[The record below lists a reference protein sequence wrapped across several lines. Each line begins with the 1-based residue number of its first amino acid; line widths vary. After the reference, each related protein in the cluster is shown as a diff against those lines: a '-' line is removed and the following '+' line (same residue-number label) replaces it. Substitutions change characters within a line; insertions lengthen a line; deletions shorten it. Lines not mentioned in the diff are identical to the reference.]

1 MKAYKG
7 FNADMTCRGFQYK
20 EGETYHEDIADL
32 CHKGFHACERPL
44 DVLAYYSPNS
54 SVYHEV
60 ELDDVSEQREEDSKV
75 CAKFIKIGA
84 KVDIATLVEATVDYT
99 VSKCNPVKS
108 QHAKKDRGA
117 ASATGWNG
125 AALATGDRGAASAIG
140 RRGAASATGWNGA
153 ALATGDR
160 GAASATGAWSVAS
173 ATGSRG
179 AASATGSQGAASATG
194 CYSVAS
200 STGSQ
205 GAASATGCYS
215 VASSTGSQGA
225 ASATGDWSVASATG
239 GRSAASATGCYSVA
253 SSTGCYSLASADNP
267 TAIAVAWG
275 PFGRVKG
282 VLGAHVVCAEWRN
295 GKLVEAKMAVVDG
308 DKIKADTYYMLKN
321 GEFAEVEQ

>member
-99 VSKCNPVKS
+99 VSKCGPVKS

-117 ASATGWNG
+117 ASATGWSG
-125 AALATGDRGAASAIG
+125 V
-140 RRGAASATGWNGA
+140 ASATGDN
-153 ALATGDR
+153 

-173 ATGSRG
+173 ATGRRG
-179 AASATGSQGAASATG
+179 AASA
-194 CYSVAS
+194 
-200 STGSQ
+200 
-205 GAASATGCYS
+205 
-215 VASSTGSQGA
+215 TGSQGA

-239 GRSAASATGCYSVA
+239 RHSVASATGRRGIVSATGDWSVASATGCYSVA
-253 SSTGCYSLASADNP
+253 SATGCYSVASADNP

>member
-44 DVLAYYSPNS
+44 DVLEYYSPNS

-84 KVDIATLVEATVDYT
+84 KVDITTLVEATVDYT
-99 VSKCNPVKS
+99 VSKCDPVKS
-108 QHAKKDRGA
+108 QHAKKNRGA

-125 AALATGDRGAASAIG
+125 AASATGDKGAASAIG
-140 RRGAASATGWNGA
+140 
-153 ALATGDR
+153 DK
-160 GAASATGAWSVAS
+160 
-173 ATGSRG
+173 
-179 AASATGSQGAASATG
+179 
-194 CYSVAS
+194 
-200 STGSQ
+200 
-205 GAASATGCYS
+205 
-215 VASSTGSQGA
+215 GA

-239 GRSAASATGCYSVA
+239 SRGVASATGRRGVASATGRRGAASATGSRGIVSATGDYSVA
-253 SSTGCYSLASADNP
+253 SATGDWSVASATGDYSTASVTGDWSVASATGYQGVASATGDWSVASANNP

-275 PFGRVKG
+275 PFGRAKG
-282 VLGAHVVCAEWRN
+282 VLGAHIVFAEWRN
-295 GKLVEAKMAVVDG
+295 GKLVDAKMAVVDG
-308 DKIKADTYYMLKN
+308 NKIKADTYYMLKN
-321 GEFAEVEQ
+321 GEFAEVKQ

>member
-44 DVLAYYSPNS
+44 DVLEYYSPNS

-84 KVDIATLVEATVDYT
+84 KVDITTLVEATVDYT
-99 VSKCNPVKS
+99 VSKCDPVKS
-108 QHAKKDRGA
+108 QHAKKNRGA

-125 AALATGDRGAASAIG
+125 AASATGDKGAASAIG
-140 RRGAASATGWNGA
+140 
-153 ALATGDR
+153 DK
-160 GAASATGAWSVAS
+160 
-173 ATGSRG
+173 
-179 AASATGSQGAASATG
+179 
-194 CYSVAS
+194 
-200 STGSQ
+200 
-205 GAASATGCYS
+205 
-215 VASSTGSQGA
+215 GA

-239 GRSAASATGCYSVA
+239 RRGVASATGRRGVASATGRRGAASATGGRGIVSATGDYSVA
-253 SSTGCYSLASADNP
+253 SATGDWSVASATGDYSAASVTGDWSVASATGFQGVASATGDWSVASANNP

-275 PFGRVKG
+275 PFGRAKG
-282 VLGAHVVCAEWRN
+282 VLGAHIVFAEWRN
-295 GKLVEAKMAVVDG
+295 GKLVDAKMAVVDG
-308 DKIKADTYYMLKN
+308 NKIKADTYYMLKN
-321 GEFAEVEQ
+321 GEFAEVKQ

>member
-44 DVLAYYSPNS
+44 DVLEYYSPNS

-84 KVDIATLVEATVDYT
+84 KVDITTLVEATVDYT
-99 VSKCNPVKS
+99 VSKCDPVKS
-108 QHAKKDRGA
+108 QHAKKNRGA

-125 AALATGDRGAASAIG
+125 AASATGDKGAASAIGDKGAASATGDWGVASATGSRGVASATGRRGVASATG
-140 RRGAASATGWNGA
+140 RRGAASATGSRGIVS
-153 ALATGDR
+153 ATGD
-160 GAASATGAWSVAS
+160 
-173 ATGSRG
+173 
-179 AASATGSQGAASATG
+179 
-194 CYSVAS
+194 YSV
-200 STGSQ
+200 
-205 GAASATGCYS
+205 
-215 VASSTGSQGA
+215 

-239 GRSAASATGCYSVA
+239 DYSVASATGDWSVA
-253 SSTGCYSLASADNP
+253 SATGFQGVASATGDWSVASANNP

-275 PFGRVKG
+275 PFGRAKG
-282 VLGAHVVCAEWRN
+282 VLGAHIVFAEWRN
-295 GKLVEAKMAVVDG
+295 GKLVDAKMAVVDG
-308 DKIKADTYYMLKN
+308 NKIKADTYYMLKN
-321 GEFAEVEQ
+321 GEFAEVKQ

>member
-84 KVDIATLVEATVDYT
+84 KVDIATLVEATIDYT
-99 VSKCNPVKS
+99 VSKCDPVKS

-117 ASATGWNG
+117 ASATGWSG
-125 AALATGDRGAASAIG
+125 V
-140 RRGAASATGWNGA
+140 ASATGDNGA
-153 ALATGDR
+153 AST
-160 GAASATGAWSVAS
+160 TGAWSVAS
-173 ATGSRG
+173 ATGRRG
-179 AASATGSQGAASATG
+179 VASATGRRGI
-194 CYSVAS
+194 V
-200 STGSQ
+200 
-205 GAASATGCYS
+205 
-215 VASSTGSQGA
+215 
-225 ASATGDWSVASATG
+225 SATGDWSVASATG
-239 GRSAASATGCYSVA
+239 CYSV
-253 SSTGCYSLASADNP
+253 ASADNP

-282 VLGAHVVCAEWRN
+282 VLGAHIVCAEWRN
-295 GKLVEAKMAVVDG
+295 GKLVDAKMAVVDG

>member
-99 VSKCNPVKS
+99 VSKCDPVKS
-108 QHAKKDRGA
+108 QHTKKDRGA
-117 ASATGWNG
+117 ASATGW
-125 AALATGDRGAASAIG
+125 S
-140 RRGAASATGWNGA
+140 GAASATGWSGA
-153 ALATGDR
+153 ASATGDSGAASATGDN

-173 ATGSRG
+173 ATGRRG
-179 AASATGSQGAASATG
+179 A
-194 CYSVAS
+194 
-200 STGSQ
+200 
-205 GAASATGCYS
+205 
-215 VASSTGSQGA
+215 
-225 ASATGDWSVASATG
+225 
-239 GRSAASATGCYSVA
+239 
-253 SSTGCYSLASADNP
+253 ASADNP

-282 VLGAHVVCAEWRN
+282 VLGAHIVCAEWRN
-295 GKLVEAKMAVVDG
+295 GKLVDAKMAVVDG

>member
-140 RRGAASATGWNGA
+140 RRGAASATGWTSA
-153 ALATGDR
+153 ALATGDK
-160 GAASATGAWSVAS
+160 GVASATGAWSVAS

-205 GAASATGCYS
+205 GAASATG
-215 VASSTGSQGA
+215 
-225 ASATGDWSVASATG
+225 DWSVASATG
-239 GRSAASATGCYSVA
+239 YRSAASATGCYSVA

-321 GEFAEVEQ
+321 GEFAEVKQ

>member
-84 KVDIATLVEATVDYT
+84 KVDIATLVKATVDYT
-99 VSKCNPVKS
+99 VSKCDPVKS

-117 ASATGWNG
+117 ASATGWSG
-125 AALATGDRGAASAIG
+125 ATSATGDNGAASATG
-140 RRGAASATGWNGA
+140 RRGAASATGWSGA
-153 ALATGDR
+153 ASATGDN

-173 ATGSRG
+173 ATGRRG
-179 AASATGSQGAASATG
+179 AASA
-194 CYSVAS
+194 
-200 STGSQ
+200 
-205 GAASATGCYS
+205 
-215 VASSTGSQGA
+215 TGSQGA

-239 GRSAASATGCYSVA
+239 CRGAASATGRRGIVSATGDWSVASAIGCYSVASATGCYSV
-253 SSTGCYSLASADNP
+253 ASADNP

>member
-99 VSKCNPVKS
+99 VSKCGPVKS

-117 ASATGWNG
+117 ASATGWSG
-125 AALATGDRGAASAIG
+125 VASATGDNGAASATG
-140 RRGAASATGWNGA
+140 RRGAASATGWSGVA
-153 ALATGDR
+153 SATGDN

-173 ATGSRG
+173 ATGRRG
-179 AASATGSQGAASATG
+179 AASA
-194 CYSVAS
+194 
-200 STGSQ
+200 
-205 GAASATGCYS
+205 
-215 VASSTGSQGA
+215 TGSQGA

-239 GRSAASATGCYSVA
+239 RHSVASATGRRGIVSATGDWSVASATGCYSV
-253 SSTGCYSLASADNP
+253 ASADNP

>member
-125 AALATGDRGAASAIG
+125 AALATG
-140 RRGAASATGWNGA
+140 WNGA

-179 AASATGSQGAASATG
+179 AASATGSQG
-194 CYSVAS
+194 V
-200 STGSQ
+200 
-205 GAASATGCYS
+205 ASATGCYS

-239 GRSAASATGCYSVA
+239 SRGAASSTGCYSVA

-282 VLGAHVVCAEWRN
+282 VLGAHVVCAEWRD

>member
-44 DVLAYYSPNS
+44 DVLEYYSPNS

-84 KVDIATLVEATVDYT
+84 KVDITTLVEATVDYT
-99 VSKCNPVKS
+99 VSKCDPVKS
-108 QHAKKDRGA
+108 QHAKKNRGA

-125 AALATGDRGAASAIG
+125 AASATGDKGAASAIG
-140 RRGAASATGWNGA
+140 
-153 ALATGDR
+153 DK
-160 GAASATGAWSVAS
+160 
-173 ATGSRG
+173 
-179 AASATGSQGAASATG
+179 
-194 CYSVAS
+194 
-200 STGSQ
+200 
-205 GAASATGCYS
+205 
-215 VASSTGSQGA
+215 GA

-239 GRSAASATGCYSVA
+239 SRGVASATGRRGVASATGRRGAASATGSRGIVSATGDYSVA
-253 SSTGCYSLASADNP
+253 SATGDWSVASATGDYSTASVTGDWSVASATGFQGVASATGDWSVASANNP

-275 PFGRVKG
+275 PFGRAKG
-282 VLGAHVVCAEWRN
+282 VLGAHIVFAEWRN
-295 GKLVEAKMAVVDG
+295 GKLVDAKMAVVDG
-308 DKIKADTYYMLKN
+308 NKIKADTYYMLKN
-321 GEFAEVEQ
+321 GEFAEVKQ

>member
-44 DVLAYYSPNS
+44 DVLEYYSPNS

-84 KVDIATLVEATVDYT
+84 KVDITTLVEATVDYT
-99 VSKCNPVKS
+99 VSKCDPVKS
-108 QHAKKDRGA
+108 QHAKKNRGA

-125 AALATGDRGAASAIG
+125 AASATGDKGAASAIG
-140 RRGAASATGWNGA
+140 
-153 ALATGDR
+153 DK
-160 GAASATGAWSVAS
+160 
-173 ATGSRG
+173 
-179 AASATGSQGAASATG
+179 
-194 CYSVAS
+194 
-200 STGSQ
+200 
-205 GAASATGCYS
+205 
-215 VASSTGSQGA
+215 GA

-239 GRSAASATGCYSVA
+239 DYSAASVTGDWSVASATGFQGVASATGDYSVA
-253 SSTGCYSLASADNP
+253 SANNP

-275 PFGRVKG
+275 PFGRAKG
-282 VLGAHVVCAEWRN
+282 VLGAHIVFAEWRN
-295 GKLVEAKMAVVDG
+295 GKLVDAKMAVVDG
-308 DKIKADTYYMLKN
+308 NKIKADTYYMLKN
-321 GEFAEVEQ
+321 GEFAEVKQ

>member
-44 DVLAYYSPNS
+44 DVLAYYWPNS

-99 VSKCNPVKS
+99 VSKCDPVKS
-108 QHAKKDRGA
+108 QHAKKDG
-117 ASATGWNG
+117 
-125 AALATGDRGAASAIG
+125 
-140 RRGAASATGWNGA
+140 
-153 ALATGDR
+153 
-160 GAASATGAWSVAS
+160 
-173 ATGSRG
+173 
-179 AASATGSQGAASATG
+179 
-194 CYSVAS
+194 
-200 STGSQ
+200 
-205 GAASATGCYS
+205 
-215 VASSTGSQGA
+215 GA
-225 ASATGDWSVASATG
+225 ASATGDKG
-239 GRSAASATGCYSVA
+239 AASAGHK
-253 SSTGCYSLASADNP
+253 

-275 PFGRVKG
+275 PSGRAKG
-282 VLGAHVVCAEWRN
+282 VLGAHIVCAEWRN
-295 GKLVEAKMAVVDG
+295 GKLVDAKMAVVDG

-321 GEFAEVEQ
+321 GEFAEVKQ